1 MIISLALAAALTAP
15 IHKAAAIPTDQI
27 KFAECVSQRESHGNY
42 KARHA
47 EAGSSAAGRWQFLDN
62 QWRKGLSF
70 MVRDRLVKFGA
81 PKQTANK
88 ILTHLKATPINH
100 WEPQFQNIGFVAALN
115 ARGKWSGAHH
125 WIVTGSRCN
134 RLIPVK

>member
-1 MIISLALAAALTAP
+1 MITIFLTAALAMP
-15 IHKAAAIPTDQI
+15 IKQAAAIPADQI
-27 KFAECVSQRESHGNY
+27 QYAQCVSTRESHGNY

-81 PKQTANK
+81 PKKSAEQIRK
-88 ILTHLKATPINH
+88 HLTTTPINH
-100 WEPQFQNIGFVAALN
+100 WEPQFQNIGFVAVLN

-125 WIVTGSRCN
+125 WHIAGSKCN
-134 RLIPVK
+134 SLVR